1 MELRDR
7 APTSADLSDYD
18 RANLVLYLRILD
30 AESDGASWQEAAEL
44 LLGMDAE
51 LEPER
56 AWAAYQSH
64 RQRARW
70 LSREGYR
77 QLLQQ
82 G

>member
-1 MELRDR
+1 MEQLDR
-7 APTSADLSDYD
+7 APNTADLTDYD

-30 AESDGASWQEAAEL
+30 AEADRASWQEAAKV
-44 LLGMDAE
+44 LLGIDAD

-56 AWAAYQSH
+56 AWMSYQSH
-64 RQRARW
+64 LQRAKW

-77 QLLQQ
+77 QLLQL